1 MGKQPYL
8 TPHISSTTADFK
20 YTYKPRGLSSIIIH
34 KYELQYAYSLSYCVA
49 SLLFSIGVLFTPCYV
64 GGGREGQAKLCFNQK
79 ITFGQNALFMKQVWH
94 LASPNDVLLL
104 CLSWLKGDSK

>member
-20 YTYKPRGLSSIIIH
+20 YKYKPRGLSSIIIH
-34 KYELQYAYSLSYCVA
+34 KYELQYELQYAYSLSYCVA

-79 ITFGQNALFMKQVWH
+79 SH
-94 LASPNDVLLL
+94 LGRMHYL
-104 CLSWLKGDSK
+104 